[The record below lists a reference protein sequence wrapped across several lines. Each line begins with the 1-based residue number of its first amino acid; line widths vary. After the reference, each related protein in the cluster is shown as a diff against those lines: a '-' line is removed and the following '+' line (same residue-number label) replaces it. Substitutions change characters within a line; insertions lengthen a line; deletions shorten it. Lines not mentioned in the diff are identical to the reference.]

1 MKHRWQ
7 LLLLLASI
15 HFTNIVDSMIIMPMG
30 DIFINLY
37 NINSEQ
43 YTLLV
48 SSYAIAA
55 FISSILGMFFVDNFE
70 RKKAL
75 VFVYSGFI
83 FGTFL
88 CSLSSSYYLLL
99 SCRFITG
106 LFGGVLG
113 ALVLAIVTDLY
124 PFKERGQAI
133 GTLMA
138 AFSAAS
144 ALGVPTALF
153 LASRINWQWPFI
165 SISLVGVVLLISTL
179 ILFPKIKN
187 NGVSIGPLQSLK
199 NIIFN
204 KNQVVALLTG
214 MILVLA
220 HFLII
225 PFITP
230 FMIRNNAFSEDQVIL
245 IFLLGGLATMIS
257 SPLIG
262 RLTDIYGV
270 MKVFIIVII
279 ISIIPTIGITHL
291 SDISVAMA
299 LCFTTLFFIFGSG
312 RMISPNTLIT
322 AAVGPEG
329 RGSFMSMKSALS
341 QLSIALAAMISGKIV
356 FFDEGTSRLVNYEYV
371 AYLAILFGIVA
382 VFMTAKIKVA
392 KGN

>member
-37 NINSEQ
+37 DISSDQ

-55 FISSILGMFFVDNFE
+55 FISSIMGMFFIDNFE

-75 VFVYSGFI
+75 IFIYSGFI
-83 FGTFL
+83 VGTFM
-88 CSLSSSYYLLL
+88 CSLSSSYHLLL
-99 SCRFITG
+99 TFRFLTG

-113 ALVLAIVTDLY
+113 ALILAIITDLY

-165 SISLVGVVLLISTL
+165 SISLVGILLLGATFFL
-179 ILFPKIKN
+179 LPNIKN
-187 NGVSIGPLQSLK
+187 ESFSKGPLQSLK

-204 KNQVVALLTG
+204 KNQVMALSTG
-214 MILVLA
+214 MVLVLA

-230 FMIRNNAFSEDQVIL
+230 FMIRNNGFTEDQVIL
-245 IFLLGGLATMIS
+245 IFLLGGLATMIT

-262 RLTDIYGV
+262 RLTDKYGV
-270 MKVFIIVII
+270 MKVFIVVIV
-279 ISIIPTIGITHL
+279 ISIIPTIGITHFSDVSIPIAL
-291 SDISVAMA
+291 S
-299 LCFTTLFFIFGSG
+299 FTTLFFIFGSG

-322 AAVGPEG
+322 AAVGPES

-341 QLSIALAAMISGKIV
+341 QLSIALAALISGRIV
-356 FFDEGTSRLVNYEYV
+356 FFNDETSRLVNYEYV
-371 AYLAILFGIVA
+371 AYLAIAFGIIA
-382 VFMTAKIKVA
+382 VFMTSKIKVA